1 MPRGDT
7 APLRHCK
14 ESTNTPRGS
23 IPQQRFVANG
33 VIINGNAKKDGIDTF
48 RFGGVPIG
56 SVGHWER
63 HEIASFVADG
73 KVRKG
78 FSGRRRTSATDEMTR
93 RPIDLILDTE
103 RADMRALTVAVSVE
117 FVC

>member
-1 MPRGDT
+1 MPW
-7 APLRHCK
+7 
-14 ESTNTPRGS
+14 GS

-73 KVRKG
+73 KVLKG
-78 FSGRRRTSATDEMTR
+78 FAVVDERQLQTKWHGGRS
-93 RPIDLILDTE
+93 I
-103 RADMRALTVAVSVE
+103 
-117 FVC
+117 